1 MNNERYGMTFH
12 TVSGNDYY
20 YDSGTG
26 KVALC
31 EKTEADMIKVRNLG
45 KKSFY
50 EVTNK
55 LHSLGLDFVREEE

>member
-31 EKTEADMIKVRNLG
+31 EKTEADMIASVLEG
-45 KKSFY
+45 KKSL
-50 EVTNK
+50 E
-55 LHSLGLDFVREEE
+55 DICRENPEFEAFI